1 MCNQTLNYPDDV
13 MPQHQTKQPGE
24 ETQMNPQPIFDN
36 PNYKGTGR
44 LKDKAAIITGG
55 DSGIGKAVA
64 LAYAKEGANIV
75 IVYLNEH
82 KDAEDTKRLIEGS
95 GVKCQLISGNVG
107 DASFCK
113 QVVDMTIKNFGR
125 IDILVNNAA
134 EQHPQK
140 CLADISDQQLQ
151 GTFATNIFSVFYL
164 TREALPYLKE
174 NSVIINTSSI
184 TAFAGDKE
192 LIDYSATKGA
202 ITAFTRSLALSLADK
217 NIRVN
222 CVAPG
227 PTWTPLIPSSFDAQ
241 KVGQFG
247 ENTPLKRPAQP
258 AELAEAYLFLAAD
271 GATYI
276 TGQTIHVNG
285 GRIVNC

>member
-13 MPQHQTKQPGE
+13 KPQHQTKQPGE

-164 TREALPYLKE
+164 TREALPHLKE